1 MAVSY
6 RMLKGY
12 ADTCFVEKK
21 SRFIS
26 YAQPVYSEEEA
37 LQFLASIRKKH
48 YDATHNC
55 YAYILGES
63 MNIQRSSDDGEPSGT
78 AGVPILE
85 VLKKEEL
92 TNSIV
97 IVTRYFGGIMLGAG
111 GLIRAYT
118 QGAVNGIKAAG
129 TVRVQPFAVYELKMD
144 YSLLSKLQYE
154 ISKKDYIINNIEY
167 LENITMRVLAA
178 SELKDAFKKDI
189 AQWTNG
195 GILTESLGEQML
207 KVDEESGMI
216 ITLQS

>member
-1 MAVSY
+1 MTTSY
-6 RMLKGY
+6 RMLKDY
-12 ADTCFVEKK
+12 ADTYFIEKK
-21 SRFIS
+21 SKFIS
-26 YAQPVYSEEEA
+26 YVQPIYSEEEA
-37 LQFLASIRKKH
+37 LQFLSTIRKKH

-78 AGVPILE
+78 AGIPILE

-118 QGAVNGIKAAG
+118 EGTVKGIKTAG
-129 TVRVQPFAVYELKMD
+129 TVMVQPFAVHQLKMD
-144 YSLLSKLQYE
+144 YSFLSKLQYE
-154 ISKKDYIINNIEY
+154 ISKKDYIIENIEY
-167 LENITMRVLAA
+167 LENVTMRVLTKLDL
-178 SELKDAFKKDI
+178 EEAFIEDI

-195 GILTESLGEQML
+195 SIAVESLGEQSL
-207 KVDEESGMI
+207 KVDETSGTIMK
-216 ITLQS
+216 

>member
-1 MAVSY
+1 
-6 RMLKGY
+6 
-12 ADTCFVEKK
+12 
-21 SRFIS
+21 
-26 YAQPVYSEEEA
+26 
-37 LQFLASIRKKH
+37 
-48 YDATHNC
+48 
-55 YAYILGES
+55 

-144 YSLLSKLQYE
+144 YSLLSRLQYE
-154 ISKKDYIINNIEY
+154 ISKKDYIINSIEY
-167 LENITMRVLAA
+167 LENVTMRVLAA
-178 SELKDAFKKDI
+178 SDLKDAFEKDI

-195 GILTESLGEQML
+195 GILAESLGERML

>member
-1 MAVSY
+1 MTTGY

-12 ADTCFVEKK
+12 ADTFFIEKK
-21 SRFIS
+21 SKFIS
-26 YAQPVYSEEEA
+26 YVQPVYTEEEA
-37 LQFLASIRKKH
+37 LQFLGSIRKKH

-92 TNSIV
+92 TNSII

-118 QGAVNGIKAAG
+118 EGASRGIRAAEI
-129 TVRVQPFAVYELKMD
+129 VRVQPFSVHRLKVD
-144 YSLLSKLQYE
+144 YGLLSKLQYE
-154 ISKKDYIINNIEY
+154 IPRKDYIIESMEY
-167 LENITMRVLAA
+167 LEHVTMQVLTAP
-178 SELKDAFKKDI
+178 ELTEAFLEDI

-195 GILTESLGEQML
+195 SVSAESLGEQMF
-207 KVDEESGMI
+207 KVDETSGTI
-216 ITLQS
+216 LK

>member
-1 MAVSY
+1 MALSY
-6 RMLKGY
+6 RMLKEY
-12 ADTCFVEKK
+12 ADTSFVEKK

-37 LQFLASIRKKH
+37 LQFLGNIRKKH

-92 TNSIV
+92 TNSMI

-118 QGAVNGIKAAG
+118 EGAVNGIKAAG
-129 TVRVQPFAVYELKMD
+129 TVRVQPFAVYQLKMD
-144 YSLLSKLQYE
+144 YNFLSKLQYE
-154 ISKKDYIINNIEY
+154 IPKKNYIIESIEY
-167 LENITMRVLAA
+167 LENVTMKALAA
-178 SELKDAFKKDI
+178 SEHRDDFIKDI

-195 GILTESLGEQML
+195 DIPAEPLGEQML

-216 ITLQS
+216 VR

>member
-1 MAVSY
+1 MSSGY

-12 ADTCFVEKK
+12 ADTYFIEKK
-21 SRFIS
+21 SKFIS
-26 YAQPVYSEEEA
+26 YVQPVYTEEEA
-37 LQFLASIRKKH
+37 LNFLAGIRKKH

-97 IVTRYFGGIMLGAG
+97 VVTRYFGGIMLGAG

-118 QGAVNGIKAAG
+118 EGASRGIKAAG
-129 TVRVQPFAVYELKMD
+129 TVRVQPFLVHRLKLD
-144 YSLLSKLQYE
+144 YGLLSKLQYE
-154 ISKKDYIINNIEY
+154 IPKKDYIIESIEY
-167 LENITMRVLAA
+167 LEDVTMRVLMAPDR
-178 SELKDAFKKDI
+178 EDAFLQDL

-195 GILTESLGEQML
+195 SVASESLGEQLL
-207 KVDEESGMI
+207 KVDEASGKI
-216 ITLQS
+216 L

>member
-1 MAVSY
+1 MSGSY
-6 RMLKGY
+6 RMLKSY
-12 ADTCFVEKK
+12 ADTYFIEKK
-21 SRFIS
+21 SKFIS
-26 YAQPVYSEEEA
+26 YVQPVYTEEEA
-37 LQFLASIRKKH
+37 LQFLGSIRKKH

-97 IVTRYFGGIMLGAG
+97 IVTRYFGGVMLGAG

-118 QGAVNGIKAAG
+118 EGASRGIKAAG
-129 TVRVQPFAVYELKMD
+129 IVRVQPFLVHKLVMD

-154 ISKKDYIINNIEY
+154 IPRRDYIIESIEY
-167 LENITMRVLAA
+167 LEAVTMKVLMAPDR
-178 SELKDAFKKDI
+178 EDAFLQDL

-195 GILTESLGEQML
+195 SVSAESLGEQLL
-207 KVDEESGMI
+207 KVDEASGAI
-216 ITLQS
+216 LK

>member
-1 MAVSY
+1 MALSY
-6 RMLKGY
+6 RMLKEY
-12 ADTCFVEKK
+12 ADTSFVEKK

-26 YAQPVYSEEEA
+26 YARPVYSEEEA
-37 LQFLASIRKKH
+37 LQFLGNIRKKH

-92 TNSIV
+92 TNSMV

-118 QGAVNGIKAAG
+118 EGAVNGIKAAG
-129 TVRVQPFAVYELKMD
+129 TVRVQPFAVYQLKMD
-144 YSLLSKLQYE
+144 YNFLSKLQYE
-154 ISKKDYIINNIEY
+154 IPKKNYIIESIEY
-167 LENITMRVLAA
+167 LENVTMKVLAA
-178 SELKDAFKKDI
+178 SEHRDDFIKDI

-195 GILTESLGEQML
+195 DIPAEPLGEQML

-216 ITLQS
+216 VR